1 MSGIDVLI
9 FSRTNGSLPLNEACA
24 LLRNRIMKFEWYNE
38 GHESKWTG
46 DFIVETDHLKFDE
59 NESFT
64 LFKQKFDSGHY
75 DCIMVDEVQDLPAIA
90 VNMLSFMAPY
100 REPSKF
106 ILAGDQFQTIN
117 GQPFDWDLFL
127 GDLTKMTTQL
137 KEHCDTI
144 IHPFN
149 GLFNC
154 INDLRGLYW
163 GESSIKMSLIT
174 GLMRII
180 VITKRLTN

>member
-1 MSGIDVLI
+1 
-9 FSRTNGSLPLNEACA
+9 
-24 LLRNRIMKFEWYNE
+24 MKFEWYNE

-46 DFIVETDHLKFDE
+46 DFIVETEHLKFDE

-64 LFKQKFDSGHY
+64 FVRQKFDSGHY

-100 REPSKF
+100 RDPSKF
-106 ILAGDQFQTIN
+106 ILAGDKFQTIN

-127 GDLTKMTTQL
+127 RDLSRMTTEL

-149 GLFNC
+149 GLQLY
-154 INDLRGLYW
+154 DHLRGLYW
-163 GESSIKMSLIT
+163 GESSIKSVIDNRLNENHRNHKTINELT
-174 GLMRII
+174 KSSWQNWPSRNTMRP
-180 VITKRLTN
+180 